1 MASIRKRGSSYQIT
15 VSNGRDIYGNQ
26 IFERVTWK
34 PDPNRTEK
42 QNERELARFTLEF
55 EEKVRNGKYLDGEK
69 VTFQDFAEKWL
80 EEYAKIQLEP
90 TTVDLYT
97 NFLYTHIMPAIGHL
111 KLARVQPAHLNKLYT
126 DMLQSRKDNR
136 EGGYSPT
143 SIRRCHA
150 VISSIFSTAAHWN
163 IVSDNPCERVK
174 PPKQTNTTADIKHF
188 TVEET
193 GAFLTELDDE
203 TAGGLLKLQHNIF
216 FQFCIFCGLRRGEAV
231 ALLWSDVD
239 LHDKTVSI
247 TKSTTIV
254 NGKPYTKAPKN
265 HSSARVLSVPE
276 HIIKQLKRYRLEY
289 NTYRLSIGC
298 QWVERADKQEYLFIQ
313 WNGAQMYPSTPYSVF
328 KSVIAH
334 YNDTHTEQ
342 LPDIPLHGLRH
353 TSATLLISQNVDVRT
368 VSNRLGHAQT
378 STTMNIYSHSLQK
391 KDVAASNAL
400 EELLIKKS
408 NC

>member
-1 MASIRKRGSSYQIT
+1 MASIRKRGNSYQIT

-55 EEKVRNGKYLDGEK
+55 EEKVKNGKYLDGEK

-97 NFLYTHIMPAIGHL
+97 NFLYTHILPAIGHL

-163 IVSDNPCERVK
+163 IVSR
-174 PPKQTNTTADIKHF
+174 T
-188 TVEET
+188 
-193 GAFLTELDDE
+193 
-203 TAGGLLKLQHNIF
+203 
-216 FQFCIFCGLRRGEAV
+216 
-231 ALLWSDVD
+231 S
-239 LHDKTVSI
+239 
-247 TKSTTIV
+247 
-254 NGKPYTKAPKN
+254 YTRIYCP
-265 HSSARVLSVPE
+265 LSG
-276 HIIKQLKRYRLEY
+276 I
-289 NTYRLSIGC
+289 
-298 QWVERADKQEYLFIQ
+298 
-313 WNGAQMYPSTPYSVF
+313 
-328 KSVIAH
+328 
-334 YNDTHTEQ
+334 
-342 LPDIPLHGLRH
+342 
-353 TSATLLISQNVDVRT
+353 
-368 VSNRLGHAQT
+368 
-378 STTMNIYSHSLQK
+378 
-391 KDVAASNAL
+391 
-400 EELLIKKS
+400 
-408 NC
+408 

>member
-1 MASIRKRGSSYQIT
+1 MASIRKRGNSYQIT
-15 VSNGRDIYGNQ
+15 ISNGRDIYGNQ

-42 QNERELARFTLEF
+42 QNERELARFSLEF
-55 EEKVRNGKYLDGEK
+55 EEKVKNGKYLDGEK

-97 NFLYTHIMPAIGHL
+97 NFLYTHILPAIGHL

-136 EGGYSPT
+136 QGGYSPT

-163 IVSDNPCERVK
+163 IVTDNPCERVK
-174 PPKQTNTTADIKHF
+174 PPKQAHTTADIKHF

-193 GAFLTELDDE
+193 GAFLTELDEE
-203 TAGGLLKLQHNIF
+203 TAVGLLKLQHNIF
-216 FQFCIFCGLRRGEAV
+216 FQLCIFCGLRRGEAV
-231 ALLWSDVD
+231 ALLWSDID

-254 NGKPYTKAPKN
+254 NGKPYTKTPKN
-265 HSSARVLSVPE
+265 HSSERVLSVPD

-289 NTYRLSIGC
+289 NTYHLSIGC

-391 KDVAASNAL
+391 KGRCSV
-400 EELLIKKS
+400 
-408 NC
+408 